1 VRHVLNREVEMF
13 GARCW
18 LSVAGVA
25 VLGAPLASHAAGTA
39 AGTSIQN
46 TAQVSYTVGGS
57 TVTADSNTSSVTVAE
72 ILDAVLTIATPTVT
86 VSPGAT
92 AEELVFTLTNTGNGN
107 ERFNLTALSAGVVGD
122 DYDPTLAI
130 PAIYFDTDTSG
141 DFSAGDV
148 AYSAGVNDPLLAA
161 DASVRL
167 IVVNSIPNTAVN
179 GNRGRSQLTAAAATG
194 TGAPGTPF
202 LGGGDGGIIDAVAG
216 TTGGDAV
223 LFGEYLVADV
233 QLTAVKS
240 QTIVDQF
247 GGARP
252 LPGARINYQI
262 VVTPSGS
269 GSATGVAFGDR
280 IPANTTFVAGSLQLN
295 GATLSDTADGDAGTF
310 VSAPAPE
317 VRVTLGNLTSAS
329 GPQTVTFAVTIN

>member
-1 VRHVLNREVEMF
+1 MVR
-13 GARCW
+13 ARFW
-18 LSVAGVA
+18 SVAVVA
-25 VLGAPLASHAAGTA
+25 TLVAPFVAQAAGTP

-46 TAQVSYTVGGS
+46 TAQVSYSVGSS
-57 TVTADSNTSSVTVAE
+57 TLTATSNTSTIQVAE
-72 ILDAVLTIATPTVT
+72 RLDAVLTLASPTVQ

-92 AEELVFTLTNTGNGN
+92 AKALVFTLTNTGNGS
-107 ERFNLTALSAGVVGD
+107 ERFNLTALSAGVVND
-122 DYDPTLAI
+122 DFDPTLAS
-130 PAIYFDTDTSG
+130 PAIYFDTDNSG
-141 DFSAGDV
+141 DFSGGDV
-148 AYSAGVNDPLLAA
+148 AYNAGVNDPLLAA

-167 IVVNSIPNTAVN
+167 LVINNIPNTVVN
-179 GNRGRSQLTAAAATG
+179 GNRGRSQLTVAAATG
-194 TGAPGTPF
+194 TGAPGTAFP
-202 LGGGDGGIIDAVAG
+202 GQGDGGVDAVAG

-240 QTIVDQF
+240 QTILDQF

-269 GSATGVAFGDR
+269 GTATNAAVNDL
-280 IPANTTFVAGSLQLN
+280 IPANTTYVANSLQLN
-295 GATLSDTADGDAGTF
+295 GAALSDTTDGDAGTF

-329 GPQTVTFAVTIN
+329 GAQTVQFAVTIN

>member
-1 VRHVLNREVEMF
+1 MI

-18 LSVAGVA
+18 LSVAGWALLVA
-25 VLGAPLASHAAGTA
+25 PFASHAAGTA
-39 AGTSIQN
+39 AGTNIQN

-57 TVTADSNTSSVTVAE
+57 TVTANSNTSAVTVAE
-72 ILDAVLTIATPTVT
+72 ILDAVLTIAAPTVT
-86 VSPGAT
+86 VSPGAS
-92 AEELVFTLTNTGNGN
+92 AEELVFTLTNTGNGT
-107 ERFNLTALSAGVVGD
+107 ERFNLAALSAGVVGD
-122 DYDPTLAI
+122 DFDPTLAS
-130 PAIYFDTDTSG
+130 PAIYFDTDSSG
-141 DFSAGDV
+141 DFSGGDV
-148 AYSAGVNDPLLAA
+148 AYGAGVNDPVLAA

-167 IVVNSIPNTAVN
+167 IVVNNIPNTAVN

-202 LGGGDGGIIDAVAG
+202 IGGGDGGVDAVAG

-233 QLTAVKS
+233 QITAVKS
-240 QTIVDQF
+240 QTVVDQF

-262 VVTPSGS
+262 VVTASGS
-269 GSATGVAFGDR
+269 GSATGVAFGDLV
-280 IPANTTFVAGSLQLN
+280 PANTTFVAGSLQLN
-295 GATLSDTADGDAGTF
+295 GATLSDAADGDAGTF